1 MCISCKPKSW
11 YNNDSTVNSRYI
23 IDSLNLDKIEY
34 DIILKNKLKI
44 KPTFKICKITRL
56 YTLGSTIS
64 Y

>member
-1 MCISCKPKSW
+1 
-11 YNNDSTVNSRYI
+11 VNSRYI